1 MILYPAIDLKEGA
14 VVRLARGAMEAATKY
29 ADDPAAQARS
39 FADAG
44 AEWLHVVDLDGAIS
58 GKPVNNPAVAAI
70 LAAVTIPV
78 QLGGGIRTMERA
90 AGFIEQGAARIVL
103 GTAALKDPDFVR
115 QACREYPGKV
125 AIGLDARNGKV
136 AVEGWAETS
145 DIDVTD
151 LARKFEDAGVAAL
164 IHTDIERDGMLSGVN
179 VEATAALAR
188 AVRIPVI
195 ASGGV
200 ASLDDLRALK
210 AAKAGIA
217 GVISGR
223 ALYDGRLD
231 LRQALALLREPA
243 VSGARN

>member
-1 MILYPAIDLKEGA
+1 MILYPAIDLKDGA
-14 VVRLARGAMEAATKY
+14 VVRLARGEMEAATKY
-29 ADDPAAQARS
+29 ADDPAAQARR

-58 GKPVNNPAVAAI
+58 GKPVNRSAVAAI

-90 AGFIEQGAARIVL
+90 GEFIEQGASRIVL

-115 QACREYPGKV
+115 EACRAFPDRV

-145 DIDVTD
+145 DIEVTD
-151 LARKFEDAGVAAL
+151 LARKFEDEGVAAL

-179 VEATAALAR
+179 VEATASLAR

-210 AAKAGIA
+210 EANAGIA

-231 LRQALALLREPA
+231 LRAALALLREP
-243 VSGARN
+243 

>member
-14 VVRLARGAMEAATKY
+14 VVRLARGEMEAATKY
-29 ADDPAAQARS
+29 ADDPAAQAQS
-39 FADAG
+39 FAEAG

-58 GKPVNNPAVAAI
+58 GRPVNKPAVAAI
-70 LAAVTIPV
+70 LTAVKIPV
-78 QLGGGIRTMERA
+78 QLGGGIRTMARA
-90 AGFIEQGAARIVL
+90 SGFIEQGASRIVL

-115 QACREYPGKV
+115 EACRAFPGKV

-210 AAKAGIA
+210 AARAGIA

-231 LRQALALLREPA
+231 LRAALALLREP
-243 VSGARN
+243 GATRPGN

>member
-1 MILYPAIDLKEGA
+1 VILYPAIDLKEGT
-14 VVRLARGAMEAATKY
+14 VVRLQRGAMDAATLY
-29 ADDPAAQARS
+29 RDDPAAQARD

-58 GKPVNNPAVAAI
+58 GRAVNGAAVDAI
-70 LAAVTIPV
+70 LAAVSIPV
-78 QLGGGIRTMERA
+78 QLGGGIRDMTRA
-90 AGFIEQGAARIVL
+90 EAWIKRGVARLVL

-115 QACREYPGKV
+115 AACREFPGKV
-125 AIGLDARNGKV
+125 AIGIDARDGKV

-145 DIDVTD
+145 DMTVAD
-151 LARKFEDAGVAAL
+151 LAKRFEDAGAAAL

-179 VEATAALAR
+179 VAATADLAR
-188 AVRIPVI
+188 ATSLPVI

-200 ASLDDLRALK
+200 ASLEDLRALK
-210 AAKAGIA
+210 AADAPIA

-231 LRQALALLREPA
+231 LAAALALLK
-243 VSGARN
+243 G

>member
-1 MILYPAIDLKEGA
+1 MILYPAIDLKDGA
-14 VVRLARGAMEAATKY
+14 VVRLARGAMDAATKY
-29 ADDPAAQARS
+29 SDDPAAQAAS
-39 FADAG
+39 FAAAG
-44 AEWLHVVDLDGAIS
+44 AQWLHVVDLDGAIS
-58 GKPVNNPAVAAI
+58 GRAVNAEAVDAI
-70 LAAVTIPV
+70 LGAVRIPV
-78 QLGGGIRTMERA
+78 QLGGGIRTIERA
-90 AGFIEQGAARIVL
+90 AGWIEKGVARIVL

-115 QACREYPGKV
+115 QACKAFPGKV

-145 DIDVTD
+145 DIAVAD
-151 LARKFEDAGVAAL
+151 LARRFEDVGVEAV
-164 IHTDIERDGMLSGVN
+164 IHTDIDRDGMLSGVN

-188 AVRIPVI
+188 AVKLPVI

-210 AAKAGIA
+210 QVKAGIA

-231 LRQALALLREPA
+231 LRAALALLTER
-243 VSGARN
+243 